1 MYNGTDMS
9 DLTDAL
15 DVWDQTLGPTQDL
28 LPETTKVIVD
38 AARKVANLD
47 IEAAAS
53 ILAYNETGG
62 HPHSAH
68 TKKAKRIVN
77 AALGITDDE

>member
-1 MYNGTDMS
+1 MS

-15 DVWDQTLGPTQDL
+15 DWLEEGKPMKSGMSPSDRMDL
-28 LPETTKVIVD
+28 IVD

-62 HPHSAH
+62 RPHSAH

-77 AALGITDDE
+77 AALGITGEEQ